1 MDSVIQHKNLHRSQN
16 LDIIKGIGII
26 LVVLGHSGCPAKH
39 FIYLCHM
46 PIFFMASGYVLSS
59 VYSDSLANV
68 GTLFRKRLKSL
79 WLPCFLFNTIFLLL
93 SGVFIKYNIYPE
105 NVKTAPSLVSGIFFN
120 VLMYMKGGPLAGATW
135 FLGTLF
141 EVTIIYTFVDYI
153 LKRLHV
159 KFREIVNFIFGLT
172 LFVVT
177 FYLIE
182 QNIRIHSIAEHI
194 AGAYVVFAIGV
205 LLKKLALN
213 AIRLRYW
220 ILIFSVTLTVLL
232 ICNRYG
238 SVDLSEGVYTAPWF
252 YLLCAMSGWFLI
264 YSVSVGVC
272 KFSRLANATC
282 LVGRH
287 TVCIIGLHFLAFK
300 IITYL
305 QICIYDLPIEKLS
318 TFPYLI
324 AEPFWWEAYTV
335 IGVGAPLLI
344 DLGYKRVK
352 RKIFS

>member
-1 MDSVIQHKNLHRSQN
+1 
-16 LDIIKGIGII
+16 
-26 LVVLGHSGCPAKH
+26 
-39 FIYLCHM
+39 
-46 PIFFMASGYVLSS
+46 MASGYVLSS

-177 FYLIE
+177 FNLIE

-324 AEPFWWEAYTV
+324 AEPFWWVAYTV